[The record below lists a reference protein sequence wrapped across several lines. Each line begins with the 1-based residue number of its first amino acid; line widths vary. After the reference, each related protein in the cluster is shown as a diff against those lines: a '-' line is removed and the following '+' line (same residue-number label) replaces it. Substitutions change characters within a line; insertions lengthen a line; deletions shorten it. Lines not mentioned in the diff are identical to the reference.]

1 MKMTKK
7 KLIYPSKTSL
17 NLAIRERTINSPS
30 RIIPLTLLVAL
41 LIFAF
46 AKFAVIDRLL
56 QVSAAQ
62 SEVDGLRSQL
72 DTLNEANA
80 GYEDLLTE
88 YARNSSGWMSAEEV
102 ALVDRN
108 TVFDLLQTAV
118 LPSANLR
125 DMSVNLNVLSLNLTG
140 LSLRD
145 ASTIVNR
152 LKARDDVID
161 VMVFTAGSKAEG
173 ALDQTRK
180 GSVSMTIALTNG
192 YPMPSESE
200 EGGGN

>member
-1 MKMTKK
+1 MKITKK

-41 LIFAF
+41 LICAF
-46 AKFAVIDRLL
+46 SKFAVVDRLL
-56 QVSAAQ
+56 RVSAAQ
-62 SEVDGLRSQL
+62 SEVDGLHSQL
-72 DTLNEANA
+72 DALNEANA
-80 GYEDLLTE
+80 GYEDLLVE
-88 YARNSSGWMSAEEV
+88 YARHSSGWMSGQEI

-118 LPSANLR
+118 LPYANLS
-125 DMSVNLNVLSLNLTG
+125 DMSVNRNVLSLNLTN
-140 LSLRD
+140 LSLHD
-145 ASTIVNR
+145 ASAIVDR
-152 LKARDDVID
+152 LKARDDVTD

-200 EGGGN
+200 EGGGS